1 MGSSPEPFISF
12 FSQQKRTRAARAQWL
27 KAGLFDQFPC
37 ESVYGMHNIPGI
49 EVGAFAI
56 KDGPIMAAFDIFE
69 IEVVG
74 RGGTCS
80 YPTAKPLTQ
89 LLSLAKSL
97 MRCRRWCH
105 GKLIRLNP
113 VC

>member
-1 MGSSPEPFISF
+1 MVE
-12 FSQQKRTRAARAQWL
+12 
-27 KAGLFDQFPC
+27 AGLFDQFPC

-74 RGGTCS
+74 RGACGYS
-80 YPTAKPLTQ
+80 SANGGPYY
-89 LLSLAKSL
+89 
-97 MRCRRWCH
+97 CREPDR
-105 GKLIRLNP
+105 
-113 VC
+113 